1 MPNATRPRL
10 VQRRWWL
17 YPWPVAKVTQF
28 TRLQSASIL
37 QFQPD
42 VWSPNF
48 TFPLNA
54 PWCQGNNQKSQL
66 HPQSR
71 LLPDLSSICRAKNSP
86 TRPGREGITAIKSSY
101 IFHMPKARRTT
112 RIIRETCGPTKTKE
126 AGRFQC
132 CICMDAL
139 YLCSSRLKE
148 PKRLTQSFSQT
159 EGSLAT
165 ST

>member
-28 TRLQSASIL
+28 TCLQSASIL
-37 QFQPD
+37 QFQPH
-42 VWSPNF
+42 VWSPNP

-86 TRPGREGITAIKSSY
+86 TRPGREGITARTSSTCQN
-101 IFHMPKARRTT
+101 FAELPELSGRHVDRPKPKKLADSNAAFVGTLYTCAVVDQRSQKADT
-112 RIIRETCGPTKTKE
+112 II
-126 AGRFQC
+126 
-132 CICMDAL
+132 
-139 YLCSSRLKE
+139 
-148 PKRLTQSFSQT
+148 
-159 EGSLAT
+159 
-165 ST
+165 